1 MPAGIRTSPRIN
13 SPGRN
18 RSITMPTYGLLEPL
32 WPKMAT
38 TQKPISTNA
47 DAVVSAPPIRLIQL
61 FPKKRIGR
69 RLFSNLLN

>member
-1 MPAGIRTSPRIN
+1 
-13 SPGRN
+13 
-18 RSITMPTYGLLEPL
+18 
-32 WPKMAT
+32 MAT

-69 RLFSNLLN
+69 RPFSNLLN